1 MFAGDTV
8 ILGSEDLSD
17 EQLHDEALLLAIR
30 MREGVPKNLLSDVQ
44 IAKFEEYVASEDLIQ
59 EKEAFVLTTKG
70 RLLADL
76 IVREALS

>member
-1 MFAGDTV
+1 
-8 ILGSEDLSD
+8 
-17 EQLHDEALLLAIR
+17 

-44 IAKFEEYVASEDLIQ
+44 IAKFDEYVASEDLIQ